1 RDYQIATAAFYAM
14 QYEDAGRRFRAIA
27 SSAASPW
34 RIYGRY
40 LAARASIRSATM
52 ADDGTPEQR
61 ARSERLLAQA
71 EADLNATLQ
80 DPSGAFVHSW
90 ARQMLAYVAA
100 RIHPMERL
108 HALSARL
115 SASPDATSHD
125 VDDYR
130 WVMDRL
136 LGDTLAYP
144 YPDPA
149 RVAEMAEGDDLT
161 DWILAMQGEGASGD
175 RAVARWQAT
184 RSVPWLVAVL
194 WRAPD
199 DHPGAAP
206 AVEAAAAVRCPAPAE
221 PTVS

>member
-1 RDYQIATAAFYAM
+1 
-14 QYEDAGRRFRAIA
+14 
-27 SSAASPW
+27 
-34 RIYGRY
+34 
-40 LAARASIRSATM
+40 
-52 ADDGTPEQR
+52 
-61 ARSERLLAQA
+61 
-71 EADLNATLQ
+71 
-80 DPSGAFVHSW
+80 W
-90 ARQMLAYVAA
+90 ARQMLDYVAA

-161 DWILAMQGEGASGD
+161 DWILARQGGGASGE

-199 DHPGAAP
+199 DHPGAA
-206 AVEAAAAVRCPAPAE
+206 AALDAAAAVDRSSPAY
-221 PTVS
+221 PTVAVMRVRALARAGRRDEARRALAALPDAPSPGFDWETVNFVRAERVMLADSLAEFLSSAR